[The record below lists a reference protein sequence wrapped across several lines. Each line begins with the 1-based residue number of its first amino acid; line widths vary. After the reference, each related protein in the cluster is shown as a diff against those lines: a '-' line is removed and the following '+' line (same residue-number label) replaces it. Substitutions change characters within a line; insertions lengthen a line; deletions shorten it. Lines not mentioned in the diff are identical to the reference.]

1 MPDGLLPEERARKKI
16 DMLLKKAGW
25 SIVSRDKYSPGLS
38 AVAIEE
44 GILKGNL
51 EADYLLFLE
60 GKAIGVLEAKKEL
73 TVLSDV
79 VANQAENYTHQLLPM
94 YQYWERPLPLIYLS
108 NGKELLFRNLKESDG
123 KYQKLDSMHS
133 PKRMAELAGVKSY
146 FIGLPSLEKKG
157 LRDCQYEAVSNLE
170 ASFRNGQQ
178 RALIVLATGAG
189 KTFTA
194 CLAAYRLL
202 TYTPARRVLF
212 LVDRNNLGKQ
222 AAGEFGDFKLTE
234 TGEPFNTIYTTERLR
249 SAKVPKQANL
259 VICTIQRLFAVI
271 TGQELQDGDDD
282 ESAFENENAPA
293 VELKGKL
300 KLPPDFFD
308 LIIVDECHRSI
319 YGRWQKV
326 LTYFCNARII
336 GLTATPGE
344 ETLNFF
350 NNNRVANYTLEKS
363 IADGINVDR
372 RIYSIET
379 SATVNGGEIKKG
391 EKFVEV
397 AVYTGKERKTRASEP
412 SPYLPTDLD
421 RAVINPEQIRL
432 VLDTFKSAI
441 YRDMYPYREPNFA
454 YIPKTLIFA
463 KSDSHADNIIKIIR
477 EQVFPG
483 QCLEFAQKITYSAG
497 DSNAL
502 IKSFRNDKAFRIA
515 VTVTLVAT
523 GTDVKPLEIL
533 LFMRDVNSESLY
545 IQMRGRGC
553 RKITDDAL
561 RNVTPNA
568 DTKDQFFLVDAIGVT
583 KHKMTNHP
591 PETEGG
597 DGVNIPLDKL
607 LEQIAHGYLPD
618 DNLRLLASRLSRI
631 HDKATEIQRAEFE
644 KFSGM
649 NMREMALGIFDAFEK
664 GTLMAEPFVS
674 SNQPNTLRKA
684 LVAPLALHAEA
695 RKYLL
700 ILNAGFVKI
709 LQPGQDILVGS
720 GFSVE
725 DAQQTT
731 AEFESYLQQHRDEEE
746 AIRIIA
752 ENTGEPITY
761 DMLADL
767 AEKLKSVNH
776 KFQAQTLWNAYSVIN
791 PDHVVPFKNQIEKEA
806 LTNLIQLIRFAFK
819 TTAELRSLASLAAQR
834 FELWCGQNQRDRLS
848 DTQRYIVWEITN
860 YIVCSGACSR
870 ADLSASKGRQ
880 FLMEAK
886 SAFGSMDNVDKILQ
900 SLSGFMLAA

>member
-1 MPDGLLPEERARKKI
+1 MPDSLLPEEKARKKI
-16 DMLLKKAGW
+16 DVLLKKAGW
-25 SIVSRDKYSPGLS
+25 KIVSREEYSPGMS

-44 GILKGNL
+44 G
-51 EADYLLFLE
+51 
-60 GKAIGVLEAKKEL
+60 
-73 TVLSDV
+73 VLSDI
-79 VANQAENYTHQLLPM
+79 VASQAENYTHQLLPM
-94 YQYWERPLPLIYLS
+94 YQYWEKPLPLIYLS
-108 NGKELLFRNLKESDG
+108 NGKELLFRNLKETDG
-123 KYQKLDSMHS
+123 KYHKLDAMHS
-133 PKRMAELAGVKSY
+133 PKKMAELAGITSY
-146 FIGLPSLEKKG
+146 FIGLPTLDRKG
-157 LRDCQYEAVSNLE
+157 LWDCQFESVTNLE
-170 ASFRNGQQ
+170 ASFRNGHQ

-194 CLAAYRLL
+194 CLAAYRFL

-249 SAKVPKQANL
+249 SSKIPKQANL

-282 ESAFENENAPA
+282 ESAFEPGSGAE
-293 VELKGKL
+293 VELSGDL

-319 YGRWQKV
+319 YGRWKKV
-326 LTYFCNARII
+326 LTYFSNARII

-350 NNNRVANYTLEKS
+350 DNNRVANYTLEKS

-379 SATVNGGEIKKG
+379 SATVNGGEIRKG
-391 EKFVEV
+391 EKYREV
-397 AVYTGKERKTRASEP
+397 TMYTGKERNTRAVEP
-412 SPYLPTDLD
+412 TPYLPTDLD

-432 VLDTFKSAI
+432 VLETFKEAI
-441 YRDMYPYREPNFA
+441 YRDMYPNREPNLA

-483 QCLEFAQKITYSAG
+483 QCPEFAQKITYSAG

-553 RKITDDAL
+553 RKISDDAL

-597 DGVNIPLDKL
+597 DGVNITLEKL
-607 LEQIAHGYLPD
+607 LEQITHGYLPD

-631 HDKATEIQRAEFE
+631 NDKATEAQRNEFE
-644 KFSGM
+644 NLSGM
-649 NMREMALGIFDAFEK
+649 GMKEMALNIFDAFDK
-664 GTLMAEPFVS
+664 GKLAAEP
-674 SNQPNTLRKA
+674 
-684 LVAPLALHAEA
+684 LVAPLALHEKA

-700 ILNAGFVKI
+700 VLNAGFVKI
-709 LQPGQDILVGS
+709 LQPGKDVLVTS

-731 AEFESYLQQHRDEEE
+731 TEFETYLQQHRDEEE

-752 ENTGEPITY
+752 ESTGEPITY
-761 DMLADL
+761 DMLTDL
-767 AEKLKSVNH
+767 AEKLKNVNH
-776 KFQAQTLWNAYSVIN
+776 KFQAQTLWNAYSVLN
-791 PDHVVPFKNQIEKEA
+791 PNLVVPLKSQIEKEA

-819 TTAELRSLASLAAQR
+819 TTSELRSLASMAAQR
-834 FELWCGQNQRDRLS
+834 FELWCGQNQRDVLS
-848 DTQRYIVWEITN
+848 ETQRYIVREITN
-860 YIVCSGACSR
+860 YIVCSGACFPP
-870 ADLSASKGRQ
+870 AKG
-880 FLMEAK
+880 
-886 SAFGSMDNVDKILQ
+886 DN
-900 SLSGFMLAA
+900 S